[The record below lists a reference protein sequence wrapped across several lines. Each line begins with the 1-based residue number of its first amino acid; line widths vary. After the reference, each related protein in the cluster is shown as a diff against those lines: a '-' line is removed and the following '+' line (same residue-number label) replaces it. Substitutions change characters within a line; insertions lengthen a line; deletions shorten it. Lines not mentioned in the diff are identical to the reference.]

1 VGASSIG
8 RRRALVAGRF
18 SFEPMGAT
26 AGDLMARDVACRW
39 LGEAGLAYD
48 VASAPVL
55 GDGLDWRSA
64 DPTAYS
70 HLVFVCG
77 PADRRAPLPEL
88 LERFAGCRMV
98 GLDVSMDR
106 PLEEWNPFH
115 ALVERDSSRTTRP
128 DLAFAAPAVRV
139 PAVGVVLVPHQRE
152 YGERGRHADVEAAI
166 ERVMSST
173 RAVSVAIDTALTND
187 PSTRDPATLRS
198 AAEAESLIARMDAV
212 VTTRLHGLVLALRA
226 GVPAVAIDPIA
237 GGAKVLRQAGALGW
251 PHALPADELSDA
263 RLREALDCCLSAEGR
278 EAARACGERAVYAMG
293 DIRERFL
300 TSL

>member
-1 VGASSIG
+1 VSGPSIAT
-8 RRRALVAGRF
+8 RALVAGRF
-18 SFEPMGAT
+18 SFEPLGAT
-26 AGDLMARDVACRW
+26 AGDLMARDVACGW
-39 LGEAGLAYD
+39 LDEAGLAYD
-48 VASAPVL
+48 VANAPVL
-55 GDGLDWRSA
+55 GEGLDWRSA
-64 DPTAYS
+64 DPAAYS

-77 PADRRAPLPEL
+77 PADRHPPLPEL
-88 LERFAGCRMV
+88 LERFAGCRIV

-115 ALVERDSSRTTRP
+115 ALIERDSPRAARP

-139 PAVGVVLVPHQRE
+139 PVIGVVLVPHQRE
-152 YGERGRHADVEAAI
+152 YGERGRHAEVEAAI
-166 ERVMSST
+166 ERVVWAT
-173 RAVSVAIDTALTND
+173 DAVSVAIDTALTND
-187 PSTRDPATLRS
+187 PSGRDPSSLRS

-212 VTTRLHGLVLALRA
+212 VTTRLHGLVISLKA

-263 RLREALDCCLSAEGR
+263 WLRDALDACLSPEGR
-278 EAARACGERAVYAMG
+278 EAALACARRASEAMG

-300 TSL
+300 ASL